1 MITDAMLREAAA
13 EAERFMLAHLP
24 EVQEPHVFSKR
35 FERKMQKLISR
46 MKHPIRYQVMRYV
59 AAVLLAII
67 TLFGAVLAVSPEAR
81 ATVIGWVKST
91 FLEYFQYSNDNTDDP
106 VQDEYELTV
115 VPDGYRQL
123 SVVERTDGKTY
134 LFVNDSGSILQ
145 FAYAYGEKFDS
156 LFIKVEDYE
165 QTTGYVN
172 GVLAD
177 IYIPINDDETSAI
190 AWIDAKENVLFH
202 IFAKADQAELI
213 LIAES
218 VQKKNK

>member
-46 MKHPIRYQVMRYV
+46 MKHPVRYQVMRYV

-81 ATVIGWVKST
+81 ATVFGWVRST
-91 FLEYFQYSNDNTDDP
+91 FYEYFQYSNDNEEAP
-106 VQDEYELTV
+106 ARAEYELAI
-115 VPDGYRQL
+115 VPAGYKELNVIEKRN
-123 SVVERTDGKTY
+123 GKTY
-134 LFVNDSGSILQ
+134 LYADDSGNVLQ
-145 FAYAYGEKFDS
+145 FAYAYGEKIDN
-156 LFIKVEDYE
+156 LFVEVEEYQRFSGAVRGVPADIFIASE
-165 QTTGYVN
+165 NKQTNMVAWEN
-172 GVLAD
+172 KDEGVLL
-177 IYIPINDDETSAI
+177 YIC
-190 AWIDAKENVLFH
+190 
-202 IFAKADQAELI
+202 AKADQAKLI
-213 LIAES
+213 EIAES